1 MESQNPRVESSDSV
15 LNSTDP
21 RVENSNLNDS
31 SREVEQVERD
41 GGRQEQ
47 PSGEEVGHDNES
59 EGHQEQHPTENTR
72 KRDRKYDEK
81 RSQE

>member
-1 MESQNPRVESSDSV
+1 MM
-15 LNSTDP
+15 NSTDP

-47 PSGEEVGHDNES
+47 PSGEEVGHDNDES

-72 KRDRKYDEK
+72 KRDRKYDDK